1 MTILYA
7 LVARGSVVLA
17 EHSGTTTNAS
27 TIARQILE
35 KIPGNNDSNVSYSQD
50 RYIFHVKRTDGLTV
64 LCMAD
69 DSAGRRIPFAFLE
82 EIHQRFV
89 RTYGRAVLSAQ
100 AYGMNDEFSRV
111 LSQQM
116 EYYSSDPNADRINRL
131 KGEMS
136 QVRNVM
142 IENIDKVL
150 ERGDRLELLVDKTA
164 TMQGNTFRFRK
175 QARRFRSTGG
185 SDIPPPCDSL
195 CYFCFRLSWAYT
207 SNLFEVRITG
217 SASRLPPKIFH
228 WSPLIL
234 QFLDLRSSWGKAWM
248 CVLAWISS

>member
-1 MTILYA
+1 MAILFA

-17 EHSGTTTNAS
+17 EFSATSTNAGAIS
-27 TIARQILE
+27 RQIIE

-50 RYIFHVKRTDGLTV
+50 RYIFHIRRTDGLTV

-69 DSAGRRIPFAFLE
+69 EGAGRRIPFAFLE
-82 EIHQRFV
+82 DIHQRFV
-89 RTYGRAVLSAQ
+89 RTYGRAVHSAQ

-111 LSQQM
+111 LSQQI

-164 TMQGNTFRFRK
+164 NMQGNTFRFRK
-175 QARRFRSTGG
+175 QARRFRSAVWWRNVKLT
-185 SDIPPPCDSL
+185 IAL
-195 CYFCFRLSWAYT
+195 IILLLVVAY
-207 SNLFEVRITG
+207 V
-217 SASRLPPKIFH
+217 
-228 WSPLIL
+228 
-234 QFLDLRSSWGKAWM
+234 
-248 CVLAWISS
+248 VLAFVCHGVLLPSCF